1 MNPTAMQKVM
11 GYYEYL
17 PSVKSLSIS
26 SITDAVQTSI
36 VTVRNE
42 FSQLE
47 DPAELRPDVGSGEL
61 LDFAKKQAELE
72 NNLTI
77 LTATATGL
85 NKQRDLHSQGSA
97 CIGRIG
103 SLLQKIHNL
112 DHTSINLKNQNSS
125 PRKAEQPLFYSDR
138 EHTVLDR
145 EEEPPAQLF
154 LVSEDYM
161 ANQPQQK
168 VVRRDNSS
176 DGEYD
181 HLDIIKSDTRIRL
194 FFGKVATTAEDN
206 NPSLQCDA
214 YLREKL
220 SKLQGII
227 TALKERKSY
236 VRTYVTRCS
245 LRSNKQEKLYKT

>member
-125 PRKAEQPLFYSDR
+125 PRKAE
-138 EHTVLDR
+138 
-145 EEEPPAQLF
+145 
-154 LVSEDYM
+154 
-161 ANQPQQK
+161 
-168 VVRRDNSS
+168 
-176 DGEYD
+176 
-181 HLDIIKSDTRIRL
+181 
-194 FFGKVATTAEDN
+194 
-206 NPSLQCDA
+206 
-214 YLREKL
+214 
-220 SKLQGII
+220 
-227 TALKERKSY
+227 
-236 VRTYVTRCS
+236 
-245 LRSNKQEKLYKT
+245 